1 MIYFRHYKIVVHE
14 AGVNNS
20 FAKLLTQKS
29 LDLSKFA
36 SIGDYLASINEPQV
50 TTGHE
55 NQQKVKLVEMGPR
68 MKLKFIS
75 YKESSGRAE
84 AEGQDGQEEANQL
97 KNP

>member
-1 MIYFRHYKIVVHE
+1 MIYFRHYKIVIHE

-29 LDLSKFA
+29 LDLSRFA
-36 SIGDYLASINEPQV
+36 SIGDYLASINEPQE

-55 NQQKVKLVEMGPR
+55 SQQKVKLVEMGPR

-75 YKESSGRAE
+75 YKESSGKN
-84 AEGQDGQEEANQL
+84 EE
-97 KNP
+97 